1 MVLQEGASFVDL
13 ILHRGEA
20 EIVLSEHGD
29 LLLLQNK
36 GRLDGKVRGDAL
48 DGKVHG
54 GFRIIDLVPSC
65 DVQYGMVT
73 GQGINE
79 TRRTIMTR

>member
-1 MVLQEGASFVDL
+1 MVLHNGAKFGEL
-13 ILHRGEA
+13 ILHGGEVKP
-20 EIVLSEHGD
+20 VLCEHGD

>member
-1 MVLQEGASFVDL
+1 MALHKGARFGDL
-13 ILHRGEA
+13 ILHGGEVEA
-20 EIVLSEHGD
+20 VLCEHGD

-36 GRLDGKVRGDAL
+36 GRPDGKVQVNAL
-48 DGKVHG
+48 DGKAHG

-65 DVQYGMVT
+65 DVQYGIAT

-79 TRRTIMTR
+79 TRITIMTR